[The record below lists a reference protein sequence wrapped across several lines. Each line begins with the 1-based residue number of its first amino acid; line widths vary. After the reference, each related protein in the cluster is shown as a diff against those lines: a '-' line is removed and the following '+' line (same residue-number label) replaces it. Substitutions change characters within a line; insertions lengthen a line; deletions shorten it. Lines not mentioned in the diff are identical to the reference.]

1 MIGFSIV
8 VGLAA
13 GGLWSLRQNLR
24 RRRSEQRRATV
35 RASVA
40 PVVDLVAVV
49 LGAGGTIAEAVALVA
64 EEGPAPTRDPFG
76 SVITRQ
82 RRGELLSDALQS
94 LSSELGSPFHPL
106 TAALVSAELGG
117 ASVGVL
123 LQRLAE
129 EAQQARARTLADAL
143 GRLPVALLVPLVV
156 CQLPALVI
164 GSVIPLTIVA
174 VRQLGW

>member
-1 MIGFSIV
+1 MIGVSIV
-8 VGLAA
+8 FALVAF
-13 GGLWSLRQNLR
+13 GGWSLRR
-24 RRRSEQRRATV
+24 RISRRRSEQRRAAL
-35 RASVA
+35 RAAVA

-49 LGAGGTIAEAVALVA
+49 VGAGGSIAEAVALIA
-64 EEGPAPTRDPFG
+64 EQGPAPARATFV
-76 SVITRQ
+76 SVVSRQ

-94 LSSELGSPFHPL
+94 LSSELGSSFHPL

-117 ASVGVL
+117 APVGVL

-156 CQLPALVI
+156 CQLPALII

>member
-1 MIGFSIV
+1 MIGHSIV
-8 VGLAA
+8 VGLTA
-13 GGLWSLRQNLR
+13 GVLWRLRQNMR
-24 RRRSEQRRATV
+24 RRLSEQHRADV

-49 LGAGGTIAEAVALVA
+49 VGAGGTIAEAVTLVA
-64 EEGPAPTRDPFG
+64 EDGPAPARVAFG
-76 SVITRQ
+76 SVLTRQ
-82 RRGELLSDALQS
+82 RRGELLADALQS
-94 LSSELGSPFHPL
+94 LSSDLGAPFHPL

-117 ASVGVL
+117 APVGVL

-129 EAQQARARTLADAL
+129 ESQQARARTLADAL